1 MMQVESNFTFQPIDS
16 KMWVTFKPDKLFQ
29 LYLRKNQ
36 FETLRIPGNR
46 TPSSVLKF
54 KSSNSLTNGAIS
66 SSPIF
71 GTSFPEEIP
80 AQLYKTSFYLL
91 KKENRVPP
99 LEVITLPL
107 VEADIDTPVS
117 SARIALGSAPMASS
131 SGLSIMRNSF
141 L

>member
-1 MMQVESNFTFQPIDS
+1 MGDLQP
-16 KMWVTFKPDKLFQ
+16 PDKLFQ

-66 SSPIF
+66 SSPF
-71 GTSFPEEIP
+71 LALLFRKKSNPKL
-80 AQLYKTSFYLL
+80 QTSFYLL
-91 KKENRVPP
+91 KIRVTVPP

-117 SARIALGSAPMASS
+117 EQVLE
-131 SGLSIMRNSF
+131 
-141 L
+141 